1 MKEMLLQRN
10 TRCEHSIG
18 SVKQY
23 VLSNVQAEGSHLC
36 FRKVVKLQPQSQGLI
51 LLYFPMGFQIAY
63 WFPQPFMMLRKQH
76 FKSLQDLLVF
86 PYLAKPEFD
95 I

>member
-1 MKEMLLQRN
+1 MVKELLEFGRKHAGHGQAEKLERMKEMLLQRN

-51 LLYFPMGFQIAY
+51 LLYFPMGFQIAQ
-63 WFPQPFMMLRKQH
+63 WLPRRL
-76 FKSLQDLLVF
+76 
-86 PYLAKPEFD
+86 
-95 I
+95 

>member
-1 MKEMLLQRN
+1 MQYGA
-10 TRCEHSIG
+10 TCEHSIG

-51 LLYFPMGFQIAY
+51 LLYFPMGFQIAQ
-63 WFPQPFMMLRKQH
+63 WFPRPL
-76 FKSLQDLLVF
+76 
-86 PYLAKPEFD
+86 
-95 I
+95 